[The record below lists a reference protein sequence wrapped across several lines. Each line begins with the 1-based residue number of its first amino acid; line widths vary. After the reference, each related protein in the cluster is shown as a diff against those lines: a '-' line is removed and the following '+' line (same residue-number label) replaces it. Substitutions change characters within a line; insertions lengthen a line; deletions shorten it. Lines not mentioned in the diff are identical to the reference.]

1 MEGDRSG
8 SEHVAK
14 PVDGIV
20 LAAGRSSRMGQP
32 KPLLRVGQESF
43 LERAVRVLRDGGCR
57 RVFVVAHEDDAGV
70 IELAESAG
78 ADVVRNPD
86 AGSEQIDSLRR
97 GLDALPED
105 SDGAVVLP
113 VDHPLLATSTVEA
126 MILAFRHR
134 NAPIVRATHRGEPG
148 HPTLFARELYPELS
162 RTRLP
167 DGARTVIDAHADEME
182 DVPVDDPGVP
192 IDINTPEEY
201 RREVEER

>member
-1 MEGDRSG
+1 MQEDRSRT
-8 SEHVAK
+8 ERVAT

-32 KPLLRVGQESF
+32 KPLLEVGEESF

-57 RVFVVAHEDDAGV
+57 RVFVVAHEDDAEV
-70 IELAESAG
+70 IELAESAD
-78 ADVVRNPD
+78 ADVVLNPD

-97 GLDALPED
+97 GLEALPED
-105 SDGAVVLP
+105 SEGVVVLP
-113 VDHPLLATSTVEA
+113 VDHPLLATATVEA

-134 NAPIVRATHRGEPG
+134 KAPIVRATYRGEPG
-148 HPTLFARELYPELS
+148 HPTLFARELFPELS
-162 RTRLP
+162 QSHLP
-167 DGARTVIDAHADEME
+167 DGARTVIDAHADEIE